1 MKKFLVSACLSLLAV
16 AMAFA
21 KEDAARKGA
30 VPGRWTHDYA
40 AASKVAKEQGL
51 PLMLKF
57 TGSDWCGWCM
67 LMEKQVFSQEDFA
80 KWAEGRV
87 LLVTIDQPRDPSVV
101 PEEFKARNS
110 MMMAQYGI
118 RGVPTYVVLDS
129 EGKEIG
135 RLGASR
141 DASVAS
147 FSKDFEKIVGTM
159 PEKKSVPGALGDAE
173 REKLLSAYLSAAQ
186 RKALDTKL
194 TPEERDEYPT
204 LLTIEKDK
212 AAALL
217 ALQTER
223 KEKIA
228 AAQAKIAETQ
238 ATDPAGAER
247 LREESRAMLK
257 ALDEAQALKKK
268 EIEAEALRKTE
279 RLRALNA
286 KLQ

>member
-1 MKKFLVSACLSLLAV
+1 MKKFLASACLSLLAV
-16 AMAFA
+16 CLAFG
-21 KEDAARKGA
+21 KEDVDRKGA
-30 VPGRWTHDYA
+30 VPGRWTHDYDA
-40 AASKVAKEQGL
+40 AAKVAKEQGL

-67 LMEKQVFSQEDFA
+67 LMEKQVFGQKDFA
-80 KWAEGRV
+80 QWAEGRV

-101 PEEFKARNS
+101 PAEFKARNS

-147 FSKDFEKIVGTM
+147 FSKDFEKLVGTM
-159 PEKKSVPGALGDAE
+159 PEKKEVPAAAADPE
-173 REKLLSAYLSAAQ
+173 REKLLSAYLSVAQ
-186 RKALDTKL
+186 RKAFNEKL
-194 TPEERDEYPT
+194 TPEEREEYPA

-217 ALQTER
+217 ALQNER

-228 AAQAKIAETQ
+228 AAQARIAEAQ
-238 ATDPAGAER
+238 KTDPAEADR
-247 LREESRAMLK
+247 LRDESRAMLK
-257 ALDEAQALKKK
+257 SLDEAQALRKK

-279 RLRALNA
+279 RLRELNA
-286 KLQ
+286 KLR